1 MTETRTSRYKLIE
14 KLGEG
19 GMGIVYKAEDT
30 KLKRTVALK
39 YLRPESLAGDDQ
51 LDRFLRE
58 AQAAAALDHPNIC
71 TVYEIDDEDDKVFIS
86 MAFLEG
92 TSLARRVRSGA
103 LPLDEALDYA
113 IQIAKGLE
121 AAHRHGVVHR
131 DVKSANVMIT
141 TDGHA
146 KIMDFGLALVGGRGQ
161 ETTTSVLAG
170 TVAYMSPEQARC
182 EKIDHRTDIWSL
194 GVCLYEMI
202 AGRLP
207 FDGDYDHALIYNI
220 MNESPKPL
228 PVVRPGVPAELDHVV
243 STALAKSP
251 EDRYQLMAEMIADL
265 KAIRAAFQYGTLNG
279 VSPKARPKPSIAVL
293 PFANMSTDM
302 EQEYFCDGIAEDLIN
317 YLTHVGGL
325 RVAARTSSFSFKGKQ
340 ADIREIGRKLGVDML
355 LEGSV
360 RKAGK
365 RLRITAQLINVSDG
379 YHVWSERYDRDLED
393 IFAIQDEISKK
404 IVEALKLELSEKEK
418 RALEKAAT
426 RDIEAYDLYLR
437 GRRFFYHV
445 RRKSYAFARE
455 MFSKAI
461 KKDPN
466 YALAYAGMADC
477 YSFLYKYHA
486 SDEENLQKAME
497 ASRKALDLDP
507 ELAEAHAARGLA
519 VSLSKR
525 FEEAEREFEKAIELN
540 PKLYEAYYFYAR
552 NCYVQGQLEKA
563 AQLYEQAALVNPE
576 DCQSPMLLGQT
587 YVGMG
592 LEEKAKQAYRRGVAI
607 AERRL
612 ELNPDDVR
620 ALSLCGSA
628 LMQLGDKR
636 KAIEYVRH
644 AVSIDDRDPTL
655 VYSLA
660 CVLALGG
667 EKEEAVEYLERAVE
681 AGFADKDWIKQD
693 SDFESLRD
701 HPRYT
706 ALLERMA

>member
-1 MTETRTSRYKLIE
+1 MAETRTSRYKLIE

-51 LDRFLRE
+51 PDRFLRE

-92 TSLARRVRSGA
+92 TSLARRIKSGA

-113 IQIAKGLE
+113 IQMAEGLE
-121 AAHRHGVVHR
+121 AAHKRGVVHR

-141 TDGHA
+141 SDGHA
-146 KIMDFGLALVGGRGQ
+146 KIMDFGLALVGGREQ

-207 FDGDYDHALIYNI
+207 FEGDYDHALIYNI

-228 PVVRPGVPAELDHVV
+228 PVVRPGVPIELDRVV

-251 EDRYQLMAEMIADL
+251 EDRYRVTAEMIADL

-279 VSPKARPKPSIAVL
+279 VSPSAHPKPSIAVL
-293 PFANMSTDM
+293 PFANMSTDR

-317 YLTHVGGL
+317 YLTRVGGL

-437 GRRFFYHV
+437 GRKFFYHV

-486 SDEENLQKAME
+486 SDEENLGKAMD

-607 AERRL
+607 AEKRL

-628 LMQLGDKR
+628 LMQLGDKS
-636 KAIEYVRH
+636 KAIDYARH